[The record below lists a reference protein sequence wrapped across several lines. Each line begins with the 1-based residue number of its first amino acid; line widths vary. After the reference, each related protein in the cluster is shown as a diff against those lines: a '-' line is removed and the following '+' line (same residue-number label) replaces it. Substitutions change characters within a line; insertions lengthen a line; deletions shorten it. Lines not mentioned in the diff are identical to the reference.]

1 MPHKTEMIAV
11 RTKNPHYNS
20 YKFHSCL
27 GNKNGG
33 HRLNFPLY
41 KRHSNAPQSQSVA
54 PQSAARKLRP
64 YMSQEELLKA
74 VPTPFLTA
82 ELQAA
87 IQAKGVDGLLQMMYD
102 SGQMVKPQSTLARGI
117 GRRGIVIVPGPGRQA
132 PRIGID
138 PVTDLPYP
146 SPPDWIS
153 PIIRIITAC
162 IVNAVSTA
170 DSLTAAHK
178 AANGDRTKPGYGG
191 KCTPDEHDKRKN
203 NVSESCKSGQ
213 KICTAKDTSEIW
225 RSKEAAWQQCFEAR
239 NDIMNSCF
247 MGGDKAHKA
256 ELESVREKLNTCKGM
271 Y

>member
-1 MPHKTEMIAV
+1 M
-11 RTKNPHYNS
+11 
-20 YKFHSCL
+20 
-27 GNKNGG
+27 
-33 HRLNFPLY
+33 
-41 KRHSNAPQSQSVA
+41 SVV

-64 YMSQEELLKA
+64 YMPQEELLKA

-102 SGQMVKPQSTLARGI
+102 SGQMVKPQSTLAGGI

-146 SPPDWIS
+146 INPPDWIS

-170 DSLTAAHK
+170 DSLTAAHN
-178 AANGDRTKPGYGG
+178 AAKGDRTKPGYGG
-191 KCTPDEHDKRKN
+191 KCTPDDYDVLAKN
-203 NVSESCKSGQ
+203 QNQACKKAKGSCKPGVIDLDLAEAYSSCN
-213 KICTAKDTSEIW
+213 KARENVAKT
-225 RSKEAAWQQCFEAR
+225 CF
-239 NDIMNSCF
+239 D
-247 MGGDKAHKA
+247 GGDDGHKDA
-256 ELESVREKLNTCKGM
+256 IKFNNRVIEKCTTGL
-271 Y
+271 